1 MAETQDLVKTTM
13 EEIEKVLSTKTVFG
27 EPMTFGETTIIPLI
41 SAGFG
46 FGAGGGT
53 GKATSGGPAGEGTG
67 GGAGGG
73 AGVQPVGI
81 VVIDA
86 NGVRIEPVKHGIGA
100 AIEKMAEKMPEM
112 CEKMMERMGEKK
124 HGWRH
129 GGMGGQPGGGQ
140 EQGQE
145 GKA

>member
-1 MAETQDLVKTTM
+1 MAETQELVKATM
-13 EEIEKVLSTKTVFG
+13 GEIEKVLSTKTVFG
-27 EPMTFGETTIIPLI
+27 EPMTFGDKTIIPLM

-53 GKATSGGPAGEGTG
+53 GPTSQGMG

-81 VVIDA
+81 IIIDA
-86 NGVRIEPVKHGIGA
+86 TGVRIEPVKHGIGA
-100 AIEKMAEKMPEM
+100 AIEKMAEMMPEM
-112 CEKMMERMGEKK
+112 MMKMAEKRHEMH

-129 GGMGGQPGGGQ
+129 GMGMHGMHDMEEKP
-140 EQGQE
+140 EEEQE

>member
-13 EEIEKVLSTKTVFG
+13 EEIEKVLNTKTVFG
-27 EPMTFGETTIIPLI
+27 EPMTFGGTTIIPLM

-53 GKATSGGPAGEGTG
+53 GKTAEGTG

-81 VVIDA
+81 VIIDA
-86 NGVRIEPVKHGIGA
+86 SGVRIEPVKHGIGA

-112 CEKMMERMGEKK
+112 CGKMMERMAEKK

-129 GGMGGQPGGGQ
+129 GGMGGQPVEEKGQ
-140 EQGQE
+140 ED
-145 GKA
+145 KA

>member
-27 EPMTFGETTIIPLI
+27 EPMKFGETTIIPLM

-46 FGAGGGT
+46 FGAGGGPSKT
-53 GKATSGGPAGEGTG
+53 AEGMG

-73 AGVQPVGI
+73 AGIQPVGI
-81 VVIDA
+81 IVIDA

-100 AIEKMAEKMPEM
+100 ALEKIAEKMPEM
-112 CEKMMERMGEKK
+112 CGKMMEHMAEKK
-124 HGWRH
+124 HGWHH
-129 GGMGGQPGGGQ
+129 GWGHGMMG
-140 EQGQE
+140 EQDME
-145 GKA
+145 PEDKA